1 MSNRFIAYDTRTGR
15 ILGVHH
21 GPTHA
26 DYAWKPKFAPGMH
39 VAIIRGP
46 FPQCSEGKRYAV
58 DTAHNKLIEVS
69 GEHGISF
76 GFGKTGGISL

>member
-1 MSNRFIAYDTRTGR
+1 
-15 ILGVHH
+15 
-21 GPTHA
+21 
-26 DYAWKPKFAPGMH
+26 MH